1 MKDSS
6 LSSKLL
12 SLEESSSMLVL
23 SFDDLK
29 FCWFVCVLM
38 KIVAGESSNAR
49 QFESYFLKV
58 EKSFQS

>member
-23 SFDDLK
+23 SFDDL
-29 FCWFVCVLM
+29 WFVGLRVLM
-38 KIVAGESSNAR
+38 KVVGGESSMM
-49 QFESYFLKV
+49 
-58 EKSFQS
+58 